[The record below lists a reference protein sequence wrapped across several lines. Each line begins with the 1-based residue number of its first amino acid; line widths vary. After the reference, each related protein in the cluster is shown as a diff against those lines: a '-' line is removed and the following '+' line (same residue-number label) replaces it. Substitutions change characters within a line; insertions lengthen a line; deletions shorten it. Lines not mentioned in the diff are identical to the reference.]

1 MSPCM
6 WVGIIGLAAAVGFLV
21 WGYWNEFKR

>member
-6 WVGIIGLAAAVGFLV
+6 WVGIIGLVLAVVFLA
-21 WGYWNEFKR
+21 WGYWSEFKR